1 MVASNKYARSVIKLI
16 FKRGSLT
23 RSEIMH
29 ALKMRQNA
37 IVDVC
42 NDLEAQSL
50 IVREE
55 PDRRRNCKLQLSPQ
69 CFIFIGL
76 EHHLTGANFVAVDA
90 IGGKL
95 ASQSVTLPQEKRLD
109 QLLAATENFISPFKC
124 DSICALGVSDIGL
137 VDPPHE
143 TGVYSAHLP
152 GWRDIPLGHAFRERF
167 PYEFFLIDRVDA
179 DCFAAHSRNSKTP
192 HIYVNVMPDGIGMSL
207 RDPYNFWQ
215 RHMPMAGEIGHLV
228 AVPNGELCRCGN
240 RGCLE
245 TVAGV
250 GAVLEKLFKLTGKR
264 LTEAEALELAA
275 SGDRLCETVLR
286 EAGEQMGSIL
296 AKVVGILG
304 VGSITMRGTLCAES
318 GVYFAGLR
326 SALLKEVIYPMN
338 RTLSIDSE
346 SRPTENAALGAALFA
361 RNEYIDRL

>member
-16 FKRGSLT
+16 FRRGPLT

-42 NDLEAQSL
+42 NDLEAQNL

-55 PDRRRNCKLQLSPQ
+55 PDRRRNCKLKLNPQ
-69 CFIFIGL
+69 CFVFVGS

-90 IGGKL
+90 LGDKIS
-95 ASQSVTLPQEKRLD
+95 SQSVKLPEEKRLEH
-109 QLLAATENFISPFKC
+109 LLAATEKFISPFKC

-167 PYEFFLIDRVDA
+167 PYDFFLIDRVDA
-179 DCFAAHSRNSKTP
+179 DCFAAHSRNSKHS
-192 HIYVNVMPDGIGMSL
+192 HIYVNIMPDGIGMSM